1 MPLIEQNFSLN
12 KAHFLRAQPQAMVL
26 DWDDEEIPQRVKDLG
41 GLDAIVYVL
50 PPLSFIK
57 NKNIPIQSHFFSLH
71 RMADVT
77 YNTASFPSLC
87 RTLSTL
93 TRLDSATSKPPTIL
107 LGYKQRDESERE
119 FWSMMSAVGIE
130 FEKIGER
137 VGSGEDAR
145 VEIWSGRVL

>member
-26 DWDDEEIPQRVKDLG
+26 DWDDEEIPQQVKDLG

-50 PPLSFIK
+50 PPFIK
-57 NKNIPIQSHFFSLH
+57 NKNIPIQFAFLLTH

-93 TRLDSATSKPPTIL
+93 TKLNSATSKPPTIL

-130 FEKIGER
+130 FEKIGKR
-137 VGSGEDAR
+137 VGSGEDAP